1 MALSAEVIALIRDE
15 IGPDLDW
22 VDNTADLTG
31 DPEELGALEDVYT
44 DTNRGDFNVLRTA
57 LICWRKRLAQQNAR
71 SFDITKEGNWL
82 ARSQRVKFLMNRV
95 EHYERLL
102 RDKPKGKNAT
112 LLSRSAAESSG

>member
-1 MALSAEVIALIRDE
+1 MALSQEIIDLIRDE

-22 VDNTADLTG
+22 VNNTIELTG

-44 DTNRGDFNVLRTA
+44 DANRGDSNVLKTA

-71 SFDITKEGNWL
+71 SFDVTKEGNWL
-82 ARSQRVKFLMNRV
+82 ARSQRVKFLQNRV

-102 RDKPKGKNAT
+102 RDKPRGKNAVV
-112 LLSRSAAESSG
+112 LSRSGTEGA